1 MDICFRCS
9 GRKERRDFWS
19 SFNVRRRGRLRSTI
33 IKGFKILHSQMASC
47 CMAETNLIALAM
59 QEFAP
64 HVGPELMH
72 QVQAGVAQ

>member
-1 MDICFRCS
+1 MFAGEGACGPR
-9 GRKERRDFWS
+9 S
-19 SFNVRRRGRLRSTI
+19 SR
-33 IKGFKILHSQMASC
+33 GFKVLHSQMASY